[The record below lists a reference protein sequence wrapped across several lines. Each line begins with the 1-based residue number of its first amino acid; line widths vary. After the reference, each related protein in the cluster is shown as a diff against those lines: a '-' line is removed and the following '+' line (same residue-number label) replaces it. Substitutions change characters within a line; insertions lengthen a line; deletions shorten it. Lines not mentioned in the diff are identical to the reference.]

1 MFGVLFACV
10 FAFAATNE
18 FRGVNWADP
27 RDNFVSDKLVLTGMS
42 KSDTYE
48 SASVVADKV
57 IGQFQELLGTNSVR
71 IPVNEATI
79 LDWWD
84 TYTGIIDMGLT
95 KGRMILCYWGP
106 AHGAGPANM
115 DRFWNMWKKIV
126 DAYADEPNAYF
137 EIFNEPNMY
146 NKDQLRNLYATW
158 LEKFPNVPRNHIIL
172 DGTGMAQNVPEI
184 GDDSRFDECLLA
196 VHDYSMWGFFKSE
209 EEWMGHISGEVGKYA
224 DRTICTEW
232 GGAMSPG
239 TKNGEYF
246 DYQDYNKP
254 TSNYFMAYIRG
265 VTEQL
270 RKWEMGSFYWVGLKE
285 GDWYSMTKK
294 SGEGANIK
302 LEIVNQS
309 GVDRMQYS
317 WTDTVETAPAKQDP
331 FGGKAW
337 AIPGVIQA
345 EDYDEGGSR
354 VSFYDKSSE
363 NEGGAYREDAV
374 DIVALDSTDAS
385 KGYAIGYTEA
395 GEWLEYT
402 VDVTKTGTYSV
413 AVVMATASERAGVQ
427 LSIDG
432 KVVTDSLIAEQ
443 GEDWS
448 AYVATQAE
456 LGELA
461 EGEHVLKML
470 VVGNYVNIDWLRICE
485 GTTCDA
491 SVDSVANPDSL
502 KVVADSSLSPA
513 DSGVTFISNVFAL
526 APVAVNVT
534 QRVEVFSVAG
544 RFLGRFDVARGN
556 VTETLKVAGL
566 PKGIYFVRSKRLGK
580 MYGVK
585 ISE

>member
-1 MFGVLFACV
+1 
-10 FAFAATNE
+10 
-18 FRGVNWADP
+18 
-27 RDNFVSDKLVLTGMS
+27 
-42 KSDTYE
+42 
-48 SASVVADKV
+48 
-57 IGQFQELLGTNSVR
+57 
-71 IPVNEATI
+71 
-79 LDWWD
+79 
-84 TYTGIIDMGLT
+84 
-95 KGRMILCYWGP
+95 
-106 AHGAGPANM
+106 
-115 DRFWNMWKKIV
+115 
-126 DAYADEPNAYF
+126 
-137 EIFNEPNMY
+137 
-146 NKDQLRNLYATW
+146 
-158 LEKFPNVPRNHIIL
+158 
-172 DGTGMAQNVPEI
+172 
-184 GDDSRFDECLLA
+184 
-196 VHDYSMWGFFKSE
+196 MWGFFKSE

-491 SVDSVANPDSL
+491 SVDSVANPDST
-502 KVVADSSLSPA
+502 KAEADSSRAPA
-513 DSGVTFISNVFAL
+513 NSEITFVSNAFL
-526 APVAVNVT
+526 QAPATENAI
-534 QRVEVFSVAG
+534 QGVEVFSVAG

>member
-1 MFGVLFACV
+1 MKSLKSMVVALLVAAGGLC
-10 FAFAATNE
+10 AATNE

-48 SASVVADKV
+48 SASVVADRV

-79 LDWWD
+79 LDWWN
-84 TYTGIIDMGLT
+84 TYTGVIDMGLS

-115 DRFWNMWKKIV
+115 DRFWSMWAKLVEK
-126 DAYADEPNAYF
+126 YADEPNAYF

-158 LEKFPNVPRNHIIL
+158 LEKFPSVPRNHIIL

-209 EEWMGHISGEVGKYA
+209 AEWMGHISGEVGKYA

-254 TSNYFMAYIRG
+254 TANYFMAYIRG

-294 SGEGANIK
+294 SGEGANLK

-354 VSFYDKSSE
+354 VSFYDKSSA

-374 DIVALDSTDAS
+374 DIVAIDSTDES
-385 KGYAIGYTEA
+385 KGFAIGFTEA

-402 VDVTKTGTYSV
+402 VNV
-413 AVVMATASERAGVQ
+413 AKDGEYIASILMATASEKAGVQ
-427 LSIDG
+427 LYVDG
-432 KVVTDSLIAEQ
+432 NVVTDSVIAKQ

-448 AYVATQAE
+448 AYVATEAKMGK
-456 LGELA
+456 LTA
-461 EGEHVLKML
+461 GEHILKMQI
-470 VVGNYVNIDWLRICE
+470 VGNYVNIDKLEICADSCVAE
-485 GTTCDA
+485 TTPLPNLKYDTWNYTEVKVFGVTGKYLGI
-491 SVDSVANPDSL
+491 VDIFDRNITGSL
-502 KVVADSSLSPA
+502 KNAGFVP
-513 DSGVTFISNVFAL
+513 GV
-526 APVAVNVT
+526 
-534 QRVEVFSVAG
+534 
-544 RFLGRFDVARGN
+544 
-556 VTETLKVAGL
+556 
-566 PKGIYFVRSKRLGK
+566 YFVRFSNGNTER
-580 MYGVK
+580 VK
-585 ISE
+585 FCR